1 VGPHRAGTR
10 GTLRGAREVPSGSL
24 LGVPVLVT
32 AGHQPLARRL
42 AIRLLEEGG
51 EVRVASTGD
60 VSALRAAGAFVATA
74 DRDDE
79 GRLEAALAQVHTVV
93 HVGGGIAT
101 APPQRIVDDARTLA
115 RAATGAGVQ
124 RIVMLSLPGA
134 SAEAADPLRRAKA
147 AAEEAIAEVACQTIV
162 VRVGL
167 VDTPALRDALLTGG
181 LDPGLMARDVRPVRL
196 ADLLELVVAFD
207 RARAYTEVGH
217 LVVTADGPTPM
228 SVAGYLDRV
237 IGRGAG
243 RVGRVGRVGRR
254 LPDSSTLQ
262 RLTATL
268 SGPWVDEGAHLVDG
282 WAFAGLEPGTPGPGS

>member
-1 VGPHRAGTR
+1 
-10 GTLRGAREVPSGSL
+10 
-24 LGVPVLVT
+24 VPVLVT
-32 AGHQPLARRL
+32 AGHQPLARRF

-51 EVRVASTGD
+51 EVRVASNGD

-74 DRDDE
+74 DGDDE

-101 APPQRIVDDARTLA
+101 AAPERIASNARTLA
-115 RAATGAGVQ
+115 RAAAGAEVK

-134 SAEAADPLRRAKA
+134 TPQADDPLRRAKA
-147 AAEEAIAEVACQTIV
+147 AAEDVIAEVACQTIV

-167 VDTPALRDALLTGG
+167 VDTPALRDALLTAG
-181 LDPGLMARDVRPVRL
+181 LGSELLAREVRPVRM

-207 RARAYTEVGH
+207 RARAHTQSGH
-217 LVVTADGPTPM
+217 LVVAADGPIPM

-237 IGRGAG
+237 VGQDAG
-243 RVGRVGRVGRR
+243 TVSRIGRR
-254 LPDSSTLQ
+254 LPDAATVD

-268 SGPWVDEGAHLVDG
+268 LGPWSNDEPHLIDG

>member
-1 VGPHRAGTR
+1 VAT
-10 GTLRGAREVPSGSL
+10 GSL
-24 LGVPVLVT
+24 VCVPVLVT
-32 AGHQPLARRL
+32 AGHHPLARRL

-51 EVRVASTGD
+51 EVRVASSGD

-101 APPQRIVDDARTLA
+101 GPPERIAEDARTLA
-115 RAATGAGVQ
+115 RAAAGAGVQ

-167 VDTPALRDALLTGG
+167 VDTATLRDALLTGG
-181 LDPGLMARDVRPVRL
+181 LDPVLMVREVRPVRIT
-196 ADLLELVVAFD
+196 DLLELVVAFD
-207 RARAYTEVGH
+207 RARAYTDVGH
-217 LVVTADGPTPM
+217 LVVTADGPTRM

-237 IGRGAG
+237 VGRGTAT
-243 RVGRVGRVGRR
+243 VGRR
-254 LPDSSTLQ
+254 LPDA
-262 RLTATL
+262 ATL
-268 SGPWVDEGAHLVDG
+268 RRLAAALAGPWVDDEPHLVDG
-282 WAFAGLEPGTPGPGS
+282 WAFAGLEPGTPSRAA

>member
-1 VGPHRAGTR
+1 M
-10 GTLRGAREVPSGSL
+10 
-24 LGVPVLVT
+24 PVLVT

-74 DRDDE
+74 DSDDE

-93 HVGGGIAT
+93 HVGGGITT
-101 APPQRIVDDARTLA
+101 ASPDRITSDARTLA

-134 SAEAADPLRRAKA
+134 TPDADDPLRRAKA

-167 VDTPALRDALLTGG
+167 VDTPALRDALVTAG
-181 LDPGLMARDVRPVRL
+181 LGPELLAREVRPVRM

-207 RARAYTEVGH
+207 RARAHTQAGH
-217 LVVTADGPTPM
+217 LVVAADGPLPM

-237 IGRGAG
+237 VGRGAG
-243 RVGRVGRVGRR
+243 PVSRVGRR
-254 LPDSSTLQ
+254 LPDVATVE
-262 RLTATL
+262 RLAATL
-268 SGPWVDEGAHLVDG
+268 RGPWSNAEPHLIDG
-282 WAFAGLEPGTPGPGS
+282 WAFAELEPGMPGPGS